1 MKKIIFLMLPFIF
14 CIPQINAGQFGI
26 DLGIGSSY
34 DVTTTRTYAGVPLG
48 DGEAKLTGSDLRF
61 LYSSDMN
68 LSYGLRLASHEGE
81 DTTGLPSGYA
91 YKISISESSPFVK
104 YSHPFNEEGDSVIEG
119 FFVGGLNLATMK
131 VSHNIF
137 AETSASTT
145 GLMLEGGIFAGMKK
159 DDTTFGGSIN
169 LPLDSYEGD
178 FQWDLLGYPFTYKA
192 TVKKNLSIFLIF
204 KTKI

>member
-1 MKKIIFLMLPFIF
+1 MLPFIF

-34 DVTTTRTYAGVPLG
+34 DATTTRTWLG
-48 DGEAKLTGSDLRF
+48 SSGSGEAKLSGSDLRF
-61 LYSSDMN
+61 LYYSDMN

-91 YKISISESSPFVK
+91 YKISISETSPFVK

-131 VSHNIF
+131 VSHTIL
-137 AETSASTT
+137 AESSASTT

-159 DDTTFGGSIN
+159 DDMTFGGGIS
-169 LPLDSYEGD
+169 LPIDSYEGN
-178 FQWDLLGYPFTYKA
+178 FQWNVYGYTLDYKA
-192 TVKKNLSIFLIF
+192 TV
-204 KTKI
+204 

>member
-34 DVTTTRTYAGVPLG
+34 DATTTRTWFGTSTS
-48 DGEAKLTGSDLRF
+48 GEAKLSGSDLRF
-61 LYSSDMN
+61 LYYSDMN

-91 YKISISESSPFVK
+91 YKISISETSPFVK

-119 FFVGGLNLATMK
+119 FFVGGLNLVTMK
-131 VSHNIF
+131 LSHTLF
-137 AETSASTT
+137 TEVSASTT

-159 DDTTFGGSIN
+159 DDTTFGVSIN

-178 FQWDLLGYPFTYKA
+178 FQWDLLGYPFTYNEVDPKSR
-192 TVKKNLSIFLIF
+192 TVFLMS
-204 KTKI
+204 

>member
-14 CIPQINAGQFGI
+14 CIPQINAGQLEV

-34 DVTTTRTYAGVPLG
+34 DATATRTLGGSSLG

-61 LYSSDMN
+61 LYSSGQN
-68 LSYGLRLASHEGE
+68 LSYGLRLANHEGE
-81 DTTGLPSGYA
+81 DTKGLGSGYA
-91 YKISISESSPFVK
+91 YKISISETSPFVK
-104 YSHPFNEEGDSVIEG
+104 YSHSFSEAGDTVIEG
-119 FFVGGLNLATMK
+119 FAIGGLNLVTMK
-131 VSHNIF
+131 VSHNIL
-137 AETSASTT
+137 EENSASTT

-178 FQWDLLGYPFTYKA
+178 FQWDLLGYPLTYKA

>member
-34 DVTTTRTYAGVPLG
+34 DATTTRTWFGTSTS
-48 DGEAKLTGSDLRF
+48 GEAKLSGSDLRF
-61 LYSSDMN
+61 LYYSDMN

-91 YKISISESSPFVK
+91 YKISISETSPFVK

-119 FFVGGLNLATMK
+119 FFVGGLKWTP
-131 VSHNIF
+131 SQGQF
-137 AETSASTT
+137 
-145 GLMLEGGIFAGMKK
+145 
-159 DDTTFGGSIN
+159 
-169 LPLDSYEGD
+169 
-178 FQWDLLGYPFTYKA
+178 
-192 TVKKNLSIFLIF
+192 LS
-204 KTKI
+204 

>member
-14 CIPQINAGQFGI
+14 CIPQIYAGQFGI

-34 DVTTTRTYAGVPLG
+34 DMTSTRSLEGISM

-61 LYSSDMN
+61 LYYSDMN
-68 LSYGLRLASHEGE
+68 LSYGLRLASHEGK
-81 DTTGLPSGYA
+81 DTKGLNSGYA
-91 YKISISESSPFVK
+91 YKISISETSPFVK

-131 VSHNIF
+131 VSHNIL
-137 AETSASTT
+137 AESSASTT

-159 DDTTFGGSIN
+159 DDMTFGGGIS
-169 LPLDSYEGD
+169 LPIDSYEGN
-178 FQWDLLGYPFTYKA
+178 FQWNVSGYTFDYNA

>member
-34 DVTTTRTYAGVPLG
+34 DLTSTRSLAGISQN
-48 DGEAKLTGSDLRF
+48 GEAKLSGSDLRF
-61 LYSSDMN
+61 LYYSDMN

-81 DTTGLPSGYA
+81 DTKGLSGGYA
-91 YKISISESSPFVK
+91 YKISISETSPFVK

-131 VSHNIF
+131 VSHTIL
-137 AETSASTT
+137 AESSASTT

-159 DDTTFGGSIN
+159 DDMTFGGGIS
-169 LPLDSYEGD
+169 LPIDSYEGN
-178 FQWDLLGYPFTYKA
+178 FQWNVYGYTLDYKA